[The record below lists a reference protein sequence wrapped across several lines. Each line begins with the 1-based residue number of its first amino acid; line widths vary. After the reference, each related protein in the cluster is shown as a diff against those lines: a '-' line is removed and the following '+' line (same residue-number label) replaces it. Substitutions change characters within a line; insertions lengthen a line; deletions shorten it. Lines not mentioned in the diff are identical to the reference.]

1 MTKKY
6 FWIFFISM
14 LPLIEIRGA
23 ALYARAQ
30 AMPLLASLLV
40 GLLGNML
47 PVPFIFYFARK
58 FLIWGSDKALIGPV
72 FSFFLKRGESAGG
85 KLLAKA
91 GRGLY
96 LALFLFVAIPLPGT
110 GAWTGILASSILN
123 MDFRRS
129 VMATLAGVIV
139 AAAIVYL
146 AASGLLSLGGVLLP

>member
-23 ALYARAQ
+23 VLYASAQ
-30 AMPLLASLLV
+30 SVPLLPAMLV

-58 FLIWGSDKALIGPV
+58 VLVWGSQKPLIGKI
-72 FSFFLKRGESAGG
+72 FSFFLTRGESAGK
-85 KLLAKA
+85 KLQAKA

-96 LALFLFVAIPLPGT
+96 VALFLFVAIPLPGT
-110 GAWTGILASSILN
+110 GAWTGILASSLLD
-123 MDFRRS
+123 MDFKKS
-129 VMATLAGVIV
+129 VIATVAGVIS
-139 AAAIVYL
+139 AGIIVYL
-146 AASGLLSLGGVLLP
+146 AAAGIIHLGSALGG